1 MLKINDEPDDVGKQ
15 RSQSND
21 MILVDLV
28 VNMWAWLMIF
38 KMDKKMEMRI
48 EECDTHASLDPRK
61 T

>member
-1 MLKINDEPDDVGKQ
+1 M
-15 RSQSND
+15 
-21 MILVDLV
+21 VDLV

-38 KMDKKMEMRI
+38 KMNKKMEMRI